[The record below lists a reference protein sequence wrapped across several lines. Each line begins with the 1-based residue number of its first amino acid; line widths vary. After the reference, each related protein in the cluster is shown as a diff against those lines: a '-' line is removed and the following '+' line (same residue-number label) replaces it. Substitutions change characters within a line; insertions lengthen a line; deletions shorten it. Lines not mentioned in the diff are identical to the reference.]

1 MVWVSSGHAF
11 AALRAMLQVPPMI
24 QSAAETANF
33 LAARLDRP
41 RKGLPRDQMHRLLL
55 LAQSWHMVSFG
66 TELFPEPVIA
76 APTGPVVTGLGD
88 PATPPLFPAALA
100 EVPARDFLEGF
111 CQTYAAADAEAIRQQ
126 TDRDDGAW
134 ALTRLVAGDGA
145 AIHPDLM
152 RATFRLMLLDHA
164 DDIGRRSAAEG
175 EASEAPPLPHGDN
188 VIAFRGR
195 KKG

>member
-1 MVWVSSGHAF
+1 
-11 AALRAMLQVPPMI
+11 MI
-24 QSAAETANF
+24 QSATETANF

-76 APTGPVVTGLGD
+76 APTGPVVMGLVMGLDD
-88 PATPPLFPAALA
+88 PATPPLFPAALT

-145 AIHPDLM
+145 VIHPDLM

-164 DDIGRRSAAEG
+164 DDIDRRSTEHRTTGHRQAMET
-175 EASEAPPLPHGDN
+175 PPLPRGDN
-188 VIAFRGR
+188 VIAFRAAR
-195 KKG
+195 KRG